1 MSSTVNIKLN
11 NVTDAFGTV
20 QSKGTQYKW
29 SCKSNPPNLAE
40 SHVQGIAIWN
50 DFVIFVQNNK
60 GYSKGIM
67 QVVDRNSTDCLF
79 TFDTPRDY
87 NHPGGTQLIG
97 DYLAVP
103 FETSDHKKSKIYFY
117 DLNNLLDNPPLLP
130 LLLPCTIIQATEGC
144 GAVCITNYTEN
155 ETEYY
160 LLIAYNNGTYN
171 FYKSNGKTLN
181 DLDCCFEKLY
191 AVSPPLLED
200 RDYQGL
206 ALITDTEQ
214 NIYMIGLRT
223 DDLFGSNKDYMDLY
237 KLDISNPAY
246 PFSTDVVDPRHM
258 TCVHSGA
265 AIPGADGTHFRWGAG
280 GVVSDLNSLIL
291 WATQRNFSAGKCYTN
306 SFKK

>member
-1 MSSTVNIKLN
+1 MLSTVNIKLN
-11 NVTDAFGTV
+11 NVTDAFDAV
-20 QSKGTQYKW
+20 QLKGTEYKW
-29 SCKSNPPNLAE
+29 SCKTNPPNLAE

-50 DFVIFVQNNK
+50 DLVIFVQNNK
-60 GYSKGIM
+60 GYSKGKI
-67 QVVDRNSTDCLF
+67 QVVDRYSADCLY
-79 TFDTPRDY
+79 TLDTPYENY
-87 NHPGGTQLIG
+87 NHPGGMQLIG
-97 DYLAVP
+97 DYLVVP
-103 FETSDHKKSKIYFY
+103 VEKSNHKESIIYFY
-117 DLNNLLDNPPLLP
+117 DLNDLEDNTI
-130 LLLPCTIIQATEGC
+130 LPCKIEQATEGC
-144 GAVCITNYTEN
+144 GAACITNYTEN
-155 ETEYY
+155 GTEYY

-181 DLDCCFEKLY
+181 NVECCFEKLY

-237 KLDISNPAY
+237 ELDISNSAH

-258 TCVHSGA
+258 TCVHSGG
-265 AIPGADGTHFRWGAG
+265 AIAGANGTHFRWGVG

-291 WATQRNFSAGKCYTN
+291 WATQRNFVAGNCYTN